1 MRISFKGRDMKK
13 EQSGFTLL
21 ELIVAVVLIGMLA
34 SIALPAYNGAVEKSR
49 IARATSDIARIEIA
63 IERFLTNGVLPAN
76 LAAIGMDTLID
87 PWGNPYRYLNIE
99 ALPNP
104 GVGAVRKDHNLIP
117 INTDYDLY
125 SMGKDGSSISPLTAT
140 ASQDDIV
147 RAGNGGFLGLAKDH

>member
-1 MRISFKGRDMKK
+1 MKK
-13 EQSGFTLL
+13 EQRGFTLL
-21 ELIVAVVLIGMLA
+21 ELMIALVLIGMLA
-34 SIALPAYNGAVEKSR
+34 VIALPAYNGAVEKAR

-99 ALPNP
+99 ALANP

-117 INTDYDLY
+117 INRDYDLY
-125 SMGKDGSSISPLTAT
+125 SMGKDGLSISPLTAT
-140 ASQDDIV
+140 ASKDDIV
-147 RAGNGGFLGLAKDH
+147 RAGNGGYLGLAEDH